1 MKLLKQFI
9 QQETVL
15 TAAAVLAVIS
25 AFFVPPDVQY
35 LGYIDLRTL
44 AILFSLMTVMA
55 GLRRQGFFDGLGRA
69 LLSRTHSTF
78 QLTLVLVGLCFFGSM
93 FITNDVS
100 LLTFVP
106 FTFVVLSRLGADVR
120 RSLLIPVVC
129 MQTIAAN
136 LGSMLTPIGNPQNLY
151 LYGKSGMSI
160 GGFVLLMLP
169 YTLVSLFLLL
179 AWAAMVCRKA
189 SAALSVDELVSSA
202 SQGDQK
208 IILLYLVLFAVCLL
222 SVIRVLP
229 YGIAFAAV
237 LVCAL
242 FADPHTLRAVDYS
255 LLLTFVAFFIFIGN
269 LGRIPAFSGW
279 LQEFLTGREVL
290 VAVLASQVT
299 SNVPAALLLSGFT
312 AETQALIIGTNLG
325 GLGTLI
331 ASMASLIS
339 YRQIARELPQGKKQY
354 FGLFTLSNLIF
365 LAILLGVPIGVLTAV
380 FLAETAPEPLSKI
393 VRPAIELLAG
403 IPSVIYGLLGILLLC
418 PAMYKLEQKIFAGSV
433 THQFTGGANL
443 ISAVLVLAIMILP
456 TVINI
461 SESALR
467 SVPASLKAA
476 SLGLGASR
484 IQTIFR
490 VTIPAAKSGIATA
503 IVLGVGRAIGEAMA
517 ISLVSGS
524 SVNAPLP
531 FHSVRFLTTAI
542 VAEMGYAADLHRQ
555 VLFTIGL
562 VLFVFIMII
571 NMTLNK
577 ILKGEKE

>member
-15 TAAAVLAVIS
+15 TAAAVLAVVS
-25 AFFVPPDVQY
+25 AFFVPPDAQY

-120 RSLLIPVVC
+120 CSLLIPVVC

-151 LYGKSGMSI
+151 LYGKSGMSMAE
-160 GGFVLLMLP
+160 FLLLMLP
-169 YTLVSLFLLL
+169 YTVVSLLLL
-179 AWAAMVCRKA
+179 VGWAVAVCRKQA
-189 SAALSVDELVSSA
+189 SSCIGVLPEQQNTSA
-202 SQGDQK
+202 DRK
-208 IILLYLVLFAVCLL
+208 IILLDAVLFAVCLL
-222 SVIRVLP
+222 AVVRVLP
-229 YGIAFAAV
+229 YGVAFAAV
-237 LVCAL
+237 LVCVL

-365 LAILLGVPIGVLTAV
+365 LALLLGVW
-380 FLAETAPEPLSKI
+380 FL
-393 VRPAIELLAG
+393 
-403 IPSVIYGLLGILLLC
+403 
-418 PAMYKLEQKIFAGSV
+418 
-433 THQFTGGANL
+433 
-443 ISAVLVLAIMILP
+443 
-456 TVINI
+456 
-461 SESALR
+461 LR
-467 SVPASLKAA
+467 
-476 SLGLGASR
+476 
-484 IQTIFR
+484 
-490 VTIPAAKSGIATA
+490 
-503 IVLGVGRAIGEAMA
+503 
-517 ISLVSGS
+517 
-524 SVNAPLP
+524 
-531 FHSVRFLTTAI
+531 
-542 VAEMGYAADLHRQ
+542 
-555 VLFTIGL
+555 
-562 VLFVFIMII
+562 
-571 NMTLNK
+571 
-577 ILKGEKE
+577 

>member
-15 TAAAVLAVIS
+15 TAAAVLAVVS
-25 AFFVPPDVQY
+25 AFFVLPDAQY

-120 RSLLIPVVC
+120 RSLLVPVVC

-169 YTLVSLFLLL
+169 YTLVSLLLLL
-179 AWAAMVCRKA
+179 AWAALVCRKA
-189 SAALSVDELVSSA
+189 SDALSVDELVSSSA

-237 LVCAL
+237 LVCVL

-354 FGLFTLSNLIF
+354 FWAVHPVQPDLPCAPAGRVVLAPLTVADDLWFFYPLLF
-365 LAILLGVPIGVLTAV
+365 VPAVAVGSAGGKGVLPHKVGHTACFAHGVVQMAQGGSQVVQTQFLHQHPHSHGHTHV
-380 FLAETAPEPLSKI
+380 FHCLSPNPIFTICIFIPLSPI
-393 VRPAIELLAG
+393 LARNRKK
-403 IPSVIYGLLGILLLC
+403 PLT
-418 PAMYKLEQKIFAGSV
+418 EGS
-433 THQFTGGANL
+433 F
-443 ISAVLVLAIMILP
+443 
-456 TVINI
+456 
-461 SESALR
+461 R
-467 SVPASLKAA
+467 SL
-476 SLGLGASR
+476 
-484 IQTIFR
+484 
-490 VTIPAAKSGIATA
+490 
-503 IVLGVGRAIGEAMA
+503 
-517 ISLVSGS
+517 
-524 SVNAPLP
+524 
-531 FHSVRFLTTAI
+531 
-542 VAEMGYAADLHRQ
+542 
-555 VLFTIGL
+555 
-562 VLFVFIMII
+562 
-571 NMTLNK
+571 
-577 ILKGEKE
+577 

>member
-15 TAAAVLAVIS
+15 TAAAVLAVVS

-35 LGYIDLRTL
+35 IGYIDLRTL

-120 RSLLIPVVC
+120 RSLLVPVVC

-169 YTLVSLFLLL
+169 YTLVSLLLLL

-202 SQGDQK
+202 SRGDQK

-237 LVCAL
+237 LVCVL

-255 LLLTFVAFFIFIGN
+255 LLLTFVAF
-269 LGRIPAFSGW
+269 S
-279 LQEFLTGREVL
+279 
-290 VAVLASQVT
+290 S
-299 SNVPAALLLSGFT
+299 S
-312 AETQALIIGTNLG
+312 
-325 GLGTLI
+325 
-331 ASMASLIS
+331 
-339 YRQIARELPQGKKQY
+339 
-354 FGLFTLSNLIF
+354 
-365 LAILLGVPIGVLTAV
+365 LAIWGA
-380 FLAETAPEPLSKI
+380 F
-393 VRPAIELLAG
+393 RPFPAG
-403 IPSVIYGLLGILLLC
+403 C
-418 PAMYKLEQKIFAGSV
+418 
-433 THQFTGGANL
+433 
-443 ISAVLVLAIMILP
+443 
-456 TVINI
+456 
-461 SESALR
+461 R
-467 SVPASLKAA
+467 S
-476 SLGLGASR
+476 
-484 IQTIFR
+484 F
-490 VTIPAAKSGIATA
+490 
-503 IVLGVGRAIGEAMA
+503 
-517 ISLVSGS
+517 
-524 SVNAPLP
+524 
-531 FHSVRFLTTAI
+531 
-542 VAEMGYAADLHRQ
+542 
-555 VLFTIGL
+555 
-562 VLFVFIMII
+562 
-571 NMTLNK
+571 
-577 ILKGEKE
+577 

>member
-35 LGYIDLRTL
+35 IGYIDLRTL

-151 LYGKSGMSI
+151 LYGKSGMSMAE
-160 GGFVLLMLP
+160 FLLLMLP
-169 YTLVSLFLLL
+169 YTVVSLLLL
-179 AWAAMVCRKA
+179 VGWAVAVCRKQA
-189 SAALSVDELVSSA
+189 SSCIGVLPEQQNTSA
-202 SQGDQK
+202 DRK
-208 IILLYLVLFAVCLL
+208 IILLDAVLFAVCLL
-222 SVIRVLP
+222 AVVRVLP
-229 YGIAFAAV
+229 YGVAFAAV
-237 LVCAL
+237 LVCVL

-365 LAILLGVPIGVLTAV
+365 LAILLGVW
-380 FLAETAPEPLSKI
+380 FL
-393 VRPAIELLAG
+393 
-403 IPSVIYGLLGILLLC
+403 
-418 PAMYKLEQKIFAGSV
+418 
-433 THQFTGGANL
+433 
-443 ISAVLVLAIMILP
+443 
-456 TVINI
+456 
-461 SESALR
+461 LR
-467 SVPASLKAA
+467 
-476 SLGLGASR
+476 
-484 IQTIFR
+484 
-490 VTIPAAKSGIATA
+490 
-503 IVLGVGRAIGEAMA
+503 
-517 ISLVSGS
+517 
-524 SVNAPLP
+524 
-531 FHSVRFLTTAI
+531 
-542 VAEMGYAADLHRQ
+542 
-555 VLFTIGL
+555 
-562 VLFVFIMII
+562 
-571 NMTLNK
+571 
-577 ILKGEKE
+577 

>member
-1 MKLLKQFI
+1 MKLKQFI

-15 TAAAVLAVIS
+15 TAAAVLAVVS
-25 AFFVPPDVQY
+25 AFFVPPDAQY

-120 RSLLIPVVC
+120 RALLIPVVC

-136 LGSMLTPIGNPQNLY
+136 LGSMLTPSATRRTSY
-151 LYGKSGMSI
+151 LLRKKAALEHR
-160 GGFVLLMLP
+160 GFVLLMLP
-169 YTLVSLFLLL
+169 YTLVSLLLLL
-179 AWAAMVCRKA
+179 AWAALVCRKT
-189 SAALSVDELVSSA
+189 SADLSVDELVSSSA

-237 LVCAL
+237 LVCVL
-242 FADPHTLRAVDYS
+242 FADPRTLRAVDYS

-365 LAILLGVPIGVLTAV
+365 LAILLGVW
-380 FLAETAPEPLSKI
+380 FL
-393 VRPAIELLAG
+393 
-403 IPSVIYGLLGILLLC
+403 
-418 PAMYKLEQKIFAGSV
+418 
-433 THQFTGGANL
+433 
-443 ISAVLVLAIMILP
+443 
-456 TVINI
+456 
-461 SESALR
+461 LR
-467 SVPASLKAA
+467 
-476 SLGLGASR
+476 
-484 IQTIFR
+484 
-490 VTIPAAKSGIATA
+490 
-503 IVLGVGRAIGEAMA
+503 
-517 ISLVSGS
+517 
-524 SVNAPLP
+524 
-531 FHSVRFLTTAI
+531 
-542 VAEMGYAADLHRQ
+542 
-555 VLFTIGL
+555 
-562 VLFVFIMII
+562 
-571 NMTLNK
+571 
-577 ILKGEKE
+577 

>member
-1 MKLLKQFI
+1 MKLKQFI

-15 TAAAVLAVIS
+15 TAAAVLAVVS

-120 RSLLIPVVC
+120 CSLLIPVVC

-151 LYGKSGMSI
+151 LYGKSGMSMAE
-160 GGFVLLMLP
+160 FLLLMLP
-169 YTLVSLFLLL
+169 YTVVSLLLL
-179 AWAAMVCRKA
+179 VGWAVAVCRKQA
-189 SAALSVDELVSSA
+189 SSCIGVLPEQQNTSA
-202 SQGDQK
+202 DRK
-208 IILLYLVLFAVCLL
+208 IILLDAVLFAVCLL
-222 SVIRVLP
+222 AVVRVLP
-229 YGIAFAAV
+229 YGVAFAAV
-237 LVCAL
+237 LVCVL

-365 LAILLGVPIGVLTAV
+365 LALLLGVW
-380 FLAETAPEPLSKI
+380 FL
-393 VRPAIELLAG
+393 
-403 IPSVIYGLLGILLLC
+403 
-418 PAMYKLEQKIFAGSV
+418 
-433 THQFTGGANL
+433 
-443 ISAVLVLAIMILP
+443 
-456 TVINI
+456 
-461 SESALR
+461 LR
-467 SVPASLKAA
+467 
-476 SLGLGASR
+476 
-484 IQTIFR
+484 
-490 VTIPAAKSGIATA
+490 
-503 IVLGVGRAIGEAMA
+503 
-517 ISLVSGS
+517 
-524 SVNAPLP
+524 
-531 FHSVRFLTTAI
+531 
-542 VAEMGYAADLHRQ
+542 
-555 VLFTIGL
+555 
-562 VLFVFIMII
+562 
-571 NMTLNK
+571 
-577 ILKGEKE
+577 

>member
-15 TAAAVLAVIS
+15 TAAAVLAVVS
-25 AFFVPPDVQY
+25 AFFVPPDMQY

-69 LLSRTHSTF
+69 LLSRTHSTL

-120 RSLLIPVVC
+120 RALLIPVVC

-160 GGFVLLMLP
+160 EGFVLLMLP
-169 YTLVSLFLLL
+169 YTLVSLLLLL
-179 AWAAMVCRKA
+179 AWAALVCRKA
-189 SAALSVDELVSSA
+189 SAALSVDELVSSSSA

-242 FADPHTLRAVDYS
+242 FADPRTLRMVDYS

-365 LAILLGVPIGVLTAV
+365 LAILLGVW
-380 FLAETAPEPLSKI
+380 FL
-393 VRPAIELLAG
+393 
-403 IPSVIYGLLGILLLC
+403 
-418 PAMYKLEQKIFAGSV
+418 
-433 THQFTGGANL
+433 
-443 ISAVLVLAIMILP
+443 
-456 TVINI
+456 
-461 SESALR
+461 LR
-467 SVPASLKAA
+467 
-476 SLGLGASR
+476 
-484 IQTIFR
+484 
-490 VTIPAAKSGIATA
+490 
-503 IVLGVGRAIGEAMA
+503 
-517 ISLVSGS
+517 
-524 SVNAPLP
+524 
-531 FHSVRFLTTAI
+531 
-542 VAEMGYAADLHRQ
+542 
-555 VLFTIGL
+555 
-562 VLFVFIMII
+562 
-571 NMTLNK
+571 
-577 ILKGEKE
+577 